1 MEEVFKMENLLIPL
15 LFVLSSIISFTIG
28 ARSATIKILMNR
40 QQEMIFLLKAIK
52 KLDEITAFSG
62 KSLKDMSLQELSIKL
77 AEQVT
82 LQSTDD

>member
-1 MEEVFKMENLLIPL
+1 MEKIFKMENLIVPA
-15 LFVLSSIISFTIG
+15 LFVLSSIISFTVGSRYTAI
-28 ARSATIKILMNR
+28 RILMNR

-62 KSLKDMSLQELSIKL
+62 KSLKDMSLEELSIKL

-82 LQSTDD
+82 LQAVDD